1 MDIET
6 TAEEIDLILRS
17 APEVSKVV
25 LFDYFVG
32 DDLPPGK
39 KSLAFRLE
47 LQSDFE
53 TLKSEQINQVIANL
67 VSEVSKPKGGI
78 LRA

>member
-1 MDIET
+1 M
-6 TAEEIDLILRS
+6 
-17 APEVSKVV
+17 
-25 LFDYFVG
+25 G

-67 VSEVSKPKGGI
+67 VSEVSKTKGGI